1 MSIQS
6 NIRTATPPFPY
17 QSGPAG
23 FYHLIPSKDGDA
35 TEEWMCSEFS
45 VLGTGCDSAGKN
57 WGRVVEVVDPDQ
69 STHRLFITLAELSGP
84 AGKVLGRLSDNGL
97 RYPRGKVAREG
108 ILDLL
113 DKWEGANRFL
123 VTHKKGWASPTCDA
137 FVVDSSYTLGTR
149 DVFFM
154 GHTDTRS
161 TVPSASGDIKF
172 WKTSVAQKC
181 VGNPIL
187 LSAVSLAFCGPLLDI
202 LEIDSFG
209 LHLRGSSSCG
219 KSTALN
225 TAMSVWGGPEKM
237 STWRTTANAL
247 EATASN
253 MNSTLLALDELG
265 LVTGKDA
272 FDAVYTLGNGQGKRR
287 ANATGNAA
295 PSMNWRVPIL
305 SSGEIT
311 LADKIAESGQKVMTG
326 QEVRVIDVAA
336 DIGKFGVFQNIHGA
350 TSAAAFSEELKDAT
364 KNVYGVA
371 GHLFVNACLR
381 YNDALKPILQRN
393 IKAITQRLL
402 GRLAEPADGPTQRVA
417 ASFALL
423 GLAGELASKW
433 DLTGWATGSAISA
446 AGSLLEAWVDR
457 RSADTDATTLNWIPM
472 LNMFLENTLE
482 DGFTFIC
489 PAALSNAFG
498 FWDDGSLYLKE
509 SAWSTAFGPANRTT
523 AAKAL
528 ADQGIL
534 VRDGKHYKTKA
545 PSVIGNRDR
554 CYRLRRTL
562 LADKI
567 NALIQPVEK
576 GGLDQA
582 A

>member
-6 NIRTATPPFPY
+6 NTRTATPPFPY

-45 VLGTGCDSAGKN
+45 VLGTGSDSASKN

-69 STHRLFITLAELSGP
+69 STHRLFITLAELSGQ

-123 VTHKKGWASPTCDA
+123 ITHKKGWASPTCDA
-137 FVVDSSYTLGTR
+137 FVVDSSHILGTR

-154 GHTDTRS
+154 GHTDTRNS
-161 TVPSASGDIKF
+161 APSQRGDITS
-172 WKTSVAQKC
+172 WKTSVARKC
-181 VGNPIL
+181 VGNPVL

-225 TAMSVWGGPEKM
+225 TAISVWGGPEKM

-272 FDAVYTLGNGQGKRR
+272 FDPVYTLGNGQGKRR
-287 ANATGNAA
+287 ANASGTAA

-311 LADKIAESGQKVMTG
+311 LADKIAESGQKIMTG
-326 QEVRVIDVAA
+326 QEVRIIDIAA
-336 DIGKFGVFQNIHGA
+336 DIGRFGVFENIHGA
-350 TSAAAFSEELKDAT
+350 TSAATFSEELKDAA
-364 KNVYGVA
+364 KNAYGVP
-371 GHLFVNACLR
+371 GHLFVKACLSKS
-381 YNDALKPILQRN
+381 AQLKPILQRN
-393 IKAITQRLL
+393 IKVIQRRLL
-402 GRLAEPADGPTQRVA
+402 SPLTDPADGPTQRVA
-417 ASFALL
+417 ASFALIA
-423 GLAGELASKW
+423 LAGELASK
-433 DLTGWATGSAISA
+433 LGITGWDKDCAIKA
-446 AGSLLEAWVDR
+446 AGTLFEAWVDR
-457 RSADTDATTLNWIPM
+457 RSADAVATTLNWIPM
-472 LNMFLENTLE
+472 LDMFLESTLE
-482 DGFTFIC
+482 DGFTLVR
-489 PAALSNAFG
+489 PAALGNAFG
-498 FWDDGSLYLKE
+498 FWDEGFLYLNE
-509 SAWSTAFGPANRTT
+509 SAWSTAFGPANRTA

-567 NALIQPVEK
+567 NALIDPVEK
-576 GGLDQA
+576 GGLGQA